1 MSKFEIIPDARIERI
16 QTFKG
21 DKDKPDRYRV
31 RVSMRGSRDVTVWSD
46 LQNLQEGQEG
56 EAKLTAPV
64 FKEIE
69 RITERN
75 GNEYKDLE
83 EYERYTLL
91 SAFNP
96 RQSAPSNSLPRQT
109 MAGK

>member
-16 QTFKG
+16 QTFKQ
-21 DKDKPDRYRV
+21 DNKDRPDRSRV
-31 RVSMRGSRDVTVWSD
+31 RLSMRGSHDVTVWTD
-46 LQNLQEGQEG
+46 LPDLREGMEG
-56 EAKLTAPV
+56 EARLTAPV

-75 GNEYKDLE
+75 GSQFKDVE

-96 RQSAPSNSLPRQT
+96 RQST
-109 MAGK
+109 MAGSLPKVTK